1 MSTKNVCPH
10 TVKFFPTHWENF
22 IPKRDYFSHSRKIQ
36 TKLRYFFPKFSHNF
50 PDFLRIN
57 FPTLSTD
64 SEIFSQTGNFYLRP
78 IVGGDADV
86 WVEMSV
92 RPSVR
97 LSVCL
102 SVPPHS
108 RHLTTF
114 PKSGQCEIAMVDAY
128 CCKQHSGIGFMVE
141 WFPVF
146 QLRSKNLWFLAI
158 FSHFCELL
166 LHFWSKG
173 ANIAQEHSLE
183 PP

>member
-1 MSTKNVCPH
+1 MAPCVTLHDLTIDVTISRSTPRPHELGHDLTNYVRISGFTPRFLSAADRRRRRRCMS
-10 TVKFFPTHWENF
+10 
-22 IPKRDYFSHSRKIQ
+22 
-36 TKLRYFFPKFSHNF
+36 
-50 PDFLRIN
+50 
-57 FPTLSTD
+57 
-64 SEIFSQTGNFYLRP
+64 GN
-78 IVGGDADV
+78 
-86 WVEMSV
+86 
-92 RPSVR
+92 VR

-108 RHLTTF
+108 RHLTTL
-114 PKSGQCEIAMVDAY
+114 PKSYQCEIAMVDAY